1 MKRLVPT
8 AGILLLGLWACD
20 APGLP
25 AEYRDVEVP
34 ESRLSSTEA
43 RGRGRALFLQH
54 CAICHGE
61 RADGQGRRRNLS
73 PRAADFTDPAWRARM
88 TPERAFYV
96 IREGIRGT
104 PMAAWKVL
112 SEDDT
117 WDLVAYVL
125 SLQEP

>member
-1 MKRLVPT
+1 
-8 AGILLLGLWACD
+8 
-20 APGLP
+20 
-25 AEYRDVEVP
+25 
-34 ESRLSSTEA
+34 
-43 RGRGRALFLQH
+43 
-54 CAICHGE
+54 
-61 RADGQGRRRNLS
+61 
-73 PRAADFTDPAWRARM
+73 M